1 MSDDLPIVGRPRG
14 SAWRQLQSEGILW
27 EGQILVAGG
36 ETDLAALLVVT
47 NERLSLIRGGTIALD
62 IKHDWLAA
70 PPTLRRTGTVGLQV
84 RTPGQRL
91 PESLTFIVREGRL
104 AAAELVDVLTPHE
117 RYEPEFPTWDSNM
130 FLDEEPIIP
139 AHRAPYERKH
149 SPAPVDPLP
158 AFPVYAALDD
168 DDFPPIAPP
177 PDPMPDWSGAPR
189 LAAGAMVEPANVI
202 PRQNE
207 NDWNLK
213 PISGMDNKDR
223 RDRRAWVGRIAAIF
237 LAVAGIAAWQS
248 GLLPDSTAIRDRFA
262 NNTPEIRTIAELPV
276 GTPTELPAT
285 SPALTPTSKAAV
297 EPVSTAGSTAT
308 AADAG
313 PSSTQQKPTY
323 APAEQTALA
332 LGVGGET
339 DPAEAA
345 APSPPAEPAATDTPV
360 IEPPATSEAAQ
371 SAGDGSAAAQPDDA
385 ASAEPSPADELA
397 ATQPP
402 PTQSVMPERTPAG
415 GSTASSGQL
424 DYEITDVRTGASL
437 PDLTLGPLRDE
448 QWVVVTLDVKNR
460 GNDVAT
466 LDMSGFV
473 LQTADGS
480 DYALDSATGAVASY
494 LGMAS
499 GHASGS
505 TREIG
510 PGERLSVVLVFVPPA
525 DATGLTLGLG
535 DTSLPL
541 EVGAASQTP
550 ADTLQ
555 SSGGQTANQLST
567 QLLTNAFEQFDILSP
582 TSTANAKIAPNVGN
596 PWGDIEE

>member
-47 NERLSLIRGGTIALD
+47 NERLSLIRGGAIALD

-70 PPTLRRTGTVGLQV
+70 PPALRRTGTIGLQV

-91 PESLTFIVREGRL
+91 PESLSFIVREGRL

-130 FLDEEPIIP
+130 FLDEDPIIP

-189 LAAGAMVEPANVI
+189 LAAGAAIDPAANVI
-202 PRQNE
+202 PRQN
-207 NDWNLK
+207 DWNLQ
-213 PISGMDNKDR
+213 PISGMDNKER

-248 GLLPDSTAIRDRFA
+248 GLLPDSTAIRDQLA

-276 GTPTELPAT
+276 GTPTEQPAT
-285 SPALTPTSKAAV
+285 SPALTPTSEAAA
-297 EPVSTAGSTAT
+297 EPARTAESTAT
-308 AADAG
+308 SADAG
-313 PSSTQQKPTY
+313 PSSTEQKPTY

-332 LGVGGET
+332 LGVGGVET
-339 DPAEAA
+339 DPVDTAA
-345 APSPPAEPAATDTPV
+345 TPPPAELAATDTPV
-360 IEPPATSEAAQ
+360 IEPPAATEPAQSTGDETGTAQQDEAATSEPR
-371 SAGDGSAAAQPDDA
+371 S
-385 ASAEPSPADELA
+385 ADEPA
-397 ATQPP
+397 ATQAP
-402 PTQSVMPERTPAG
+402 PTQSVMPARTPSDAA
-415 GSTASSGQL
+415 TASSGQL
-424 DYEITDVRTGASL
+424 DYEITDVQTGASL

-460 GNDVAT
+460 GSDVAM
-466 LDMSGFV
+466 LDMTGFV
-473 LQTADGS
+473 LKTADGS
-480 DYALDSATGAVASY
+480 DYELDSATGAVAAF
-494 LGMAS
+494 LGMT
-499 GHASGS
+499 SGS

-510 PGERLSVVLVFVPPA
+510 PGERLSTVLVFVPPA
-525 DATGLTLGLG
+525 DATGFTLEMG
-535 DTSLPL
+535 DMSLSL
-541 EVGAASQTP
+541 EPGAASQAA
-550 ADTLQ
+550 ADPLQ
-555 SSGGQTANQLST
+555 NTGEQTANQLST
-567 QLLTNAFEQFDILSP
+567 QLLTNAFEQFDIVRP